1 MIHMKKTFLLALAIA
16 TIVSMCAPSATAH
29 EHVEFA
35 PITSAWASNEIQH
48 ALELGIVPVD
58 YLPSDYRAPISR
70 AQFRCIAMNY
80 IALQENCGL
89 EVFKDLVGMYKAEKN
104 ADGTIKTV
112 FSDGSQD
119 DSLAY
124 YLNLVEGRGDG
135 RFDPDGN
142 ISRQEAAV
150 MLTRAYQVYGGNA
163 DIEHENL
170 KYIDSCEIAS
180 WARESVSVLT
190 AWDIM
195 NGLDN
200 DTFSPNEQYSIEQC
214 IVTFLR
220 LYERAPVSLKNENI
234 VPMFSYAQC
243 MDYLESITAEA
254 SSANAGDAIIT
265 EIVDGLIATYVR
277 LDISGV
283 MLGTATM
290 YFVYKDGGIKPVDF
304 GICSYPTPQNIIYS
318 SLQTVDSHFSEGGN
332 TFYCYAV
339 LPQDSIY
346 TSITGEQIVAHA
358 SGEYYI
364 TIDVKTNSLI
374 ECKLLPVT

>member
-1 MIHMKKTFLLALAIA
+1 MSHTKKVFLLVLATTIA
-16 TIVSMCAPSATAH
+16 IFMYTFSASAH
-29 EHVEFA
+29 EHVEFI
-35 PITSAWASNEIQH
+35 PVTSTWASDEIQQ

-58 YLPSDYRAPISR
+58 YLPNDYRTPISR

-89 EVFKDLVGMYKAEKN
+89 EVFKDLVGMYKAEKDT
-104 ADGTIKTV
+104 DGAIKVV

-163 DIEHENL
+163 GIEHEDL
-170 KYIDSCEIAS
+170 KYIDSCKIAP

-190 AWDIM
+190 AWNIM
-195 NGLDN
+195 NGLDDN
-200 DTFSPNEQYSIEQC
+200 TFSPNGQYSIEQC

-220 LYERAPVSLKNENI
+220 LYERAPVSLRNENI

-243 MDYLESITAEA
+243 MDYLKSITTEA

-265 EIVDGLIATYVR
+265 EIVDGPIATYVR
-277 LDISGV
+277 LDVSGV

-290 YFVYKDGGIKPVDF
+290 YFIYKDGGIKPVDL
-304 GICSYPTPQNIIYS
+304 GICSYPTPQNTIYS
-318 SLQTVDSHFSEGGN
+318 SLQTVDSHFSENGN
-332 TFYCYAV
+332 TFCCYAI

-346 TSITGEQIVAHA
+346 TSISGEERVAHA
-358 SGEYYI
+358 SGEYHVV
-364 TIDVKTNSLI
+364 IDVKRNCLI
-374 ECKLLPVT
+374 ECKILPAT